1 MDVRSSLLNLNSLL
15 LPETLRARGSEPSA
29 FARQTNGEG
38 NTQNNTSRD
47 LVTLSEEGNENAQN
61 PNLNRGSRLVAQEEE
76 QTETGVR
83 RIQEFQNTQGGSF
96 TRVEEINNGEDRST
110 RTVIQQNE
118 SGSTTVLENVF
129 DRQEDGS
136 FRLTQR
142 FTDGSGDTQTNI
154 QFGVQPEDRDIL
166 LGRQGDPNQIS
177 NRLFNQPRGSELD
190 LSA

>member
-1 MDVRSSLLNLNSLL
+1 MDVRSSLLHLNSLL
-15 LPETLRARGSEPSA
+15 LPETQRSRGAEQSLVRQTSNQENLRGS
-29 FARQTNGEG
+29 Q
-38 NTQNNTSRD
+38 D
-47 LVTLSEEGNENAQN
+47 LITLSEDSNENPQN
-61 PNLNRGSRLVAQEEE
+61 PNLNRGSRLVSQEVEE
-76 QTETGVR
+76 TDTGLR
-83 RIQEFQNTQGGSF
+83 RIQEFQNGNGGRF

-142 FTDGSGDTQTNI
+142 FTDETGDTQTNI
-154 QFGVQPEDRDIL
+154 QFDVQPDNREIL
-166 LGRQGDPNQIS
+166 LGRLPSADQTSGRS
-177 NRLFNQPRGSELD
+177 FNPIRGSELD